1 MSGDTEQTN
10 DTKRFFGLLLMAVGV
25 IWLVTTGLCTLVFA
39 SFVVQSYQLNVGDVS
54 TMLIVAG
61 PSALI
66 GYAIY
71 SVGRAMRPNKP

>member
-1 MSGDTEQTN
+1 MSGGTEQTN
-10 DTKRFFGLLLMAVGV
+10 DTKRFFGLLLMAVGG

-39 SFVVQSYQLNVGDVS
+39 TFVVRSYQLNMGDIS
-54 TMLIVAG
+54 TMLIVAV

-71 SVGRAMRPNKP
+71 AVGRAMRPKKI